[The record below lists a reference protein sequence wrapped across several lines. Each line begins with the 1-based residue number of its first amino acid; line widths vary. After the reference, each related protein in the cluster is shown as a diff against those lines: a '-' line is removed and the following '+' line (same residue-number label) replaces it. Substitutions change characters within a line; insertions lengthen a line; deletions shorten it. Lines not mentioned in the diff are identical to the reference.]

1 MNIQDR
7 YSNLNFQRN
16 GNAGGITGDKETDG
30 DLSALER
37 RSLIAQMVMENG
49 TVFLTDLVAR
59 FKVTETSIRRD
70 LTLLEEAGRL
80 KRIHGGAVQA
90 SGNLRTD
97 SFLEKIQLHSAAKQR
112 IGKAAAE
119 MIKPHDVLLFDSG
132 TTTLQI
138 VKQISPELRQGSSI
152 TLVTNSVPI
161 SQEILAWPSPN
172 LIVLGGIYL
181 PDFQATAG
189 PQTLHQLNELTA
201 DCVFLGTDG
210 LTLNGG
216 VTTANILMAE
226 VDRLM
231 VERSRKA
238 VLVTDSS
245 KFGRIGFVPAA
256 ALTKFQMI
264 ITDTDAP
271 ADLVASITD
280 LGVEVRLV

>member
-1 MNIQDR
+1 MVLKKQLP
-7 YSNLNFQRN
+7 YQTLNSESRRIN
-16 GNAGGITGDKETDG
+16 VSSDTR
-30 DLSALER
+30 DLSELSAMER

-49 TVFLTDLVAR
+49 VVYLTELVEK
-59 FKVTETSIRRD
+59 FKITETSIRRD

-80 KRIHGGAVQA
+80 KRIHGGAVNT
-90 SGNLRTD
+90 SGNIRSD
-97 SFLEKIQLHSAAKQR
+97 SFSEKMQLHNSAKQR

-119 MIKPHDVLLFDSG
+119 LIRPHDVLLLDSG
-132 TTTLQI
+132 TTTLEI
-138 VKQISPELRQGSSI
+138 VKQIPPELKQGTAI
-152 TLVTNSVPI
+152 TLVTNSLPI
-161 SQEILAWPSPN
+161 SQEVLAWPSPN

-181 PDFQATAG
+181 PDYQATAG
-189 PQTLHQLNELTA
+189 PQTLQQLNELTA

-210 LTLNGG
+210 LTLTGG

-231 VERSRKA
+231 VDRSRKV

-256 ALTKFQMI
+256 PLNRFQTI

-271 ADLVASITD
+271 QDLVASIRD
-280 LGVEVRLV
+280 LGVEVLLV

>member
-1 MNIQDR
+1 MNNREEYTNQQIQ
-7 YSNLNFQRN
+7 Y
-16 GNAGGITGDKETDG
+16 TGDAIDASGSKDLVSE
-30 DLSALER
+30 LSAMER
-37 RSLIAQMVMENG
+37 RSLIAQLVMENG
-49 TVFLTDLVAR
+49 IVFLTDLVAR

-90 SGNLRTD
+90 LGNIRSD
-97 SFLEKIQLHSAAKQR
+97 SFIEKMQLHNAAKQR

-119 MIKPHDVLLFDSG
+119 MIKPHDVLLLDSG

-138 VKQISPELRQGSSI
+138 VKQIPPDLRQGASI

-161 SQEILAWPSPN
+161 SQEVLAWPSPN

-181 PDFQATAG
+181 PDYQATAG
-189 PQTLHQLNELTA
+189 PQTVHQLNELTA

-210 LTLNGG
+210 LTLTGG

-231 VERSRKA
+231 VDRSRKA

-264 ITDTDAP
+264 ITDVDAP
-271 ADLVASITD
+271 AEQVTSIRD
-280 LGVEVRLV
+280 LGVEVKLV

>member
-1 MNIQDR
+1 MNR
-7 YSNLNFQRN
+7 TEPYSNANYLHKKIDDEVVDREMM
-16 GNAGGITGDKETDG
+16 IGDH
-30 DLSALER
+30 SALER
-37 RSLIAQMVMENG
+37 RSLIAQMVMEKG
-49 TVFLTDLVAR
+49 TVFLTDLVTR
-59 FKVTETSIRRD
+59 FQVTETTIRRD
-70 LTLLEEAGRL
+70 LTILEDAGRL
-80 KRIHGGAVQA
+80 KRIHGGAVQFL
-90 SGNLRTD
+90 GNIRSD
-97 SFLEKIQLHSAAKQR
+97 SFLEKTQLHIAAKQR

-119 MIKPHDVLLFDSG
+119 LIKPNDILLFDSG

-138 VKQISPELRQGSSI
+138 VKQMPLEFRQGSST

-161 SQEILAWPSPN
+161 SQEVLAWPSPN

-189 PQTLHQLNELTA
+189 PQTLQQLHELTA

-210 LTLNGG
+210 LTLSGG

-238 VLVTDSS
+238 ILVTDSS

-256 ALTKFQMI
+256 ALNRFQMI
-264 ITDTDAP
+264 ITDIDAP
-271 ADLVASITD
+271 AEVVDRIRD